1 MLDEV
6 LSYVFGSGVV
16 SLEVGCSEEGGEE
29 GDPGEA
35 DAGEA
40 DDGEAD
46 ASEADTGEADTGE
59 TDAGEDVGED
69 FDEVVIDG
77 EEEAAVEESVKI
89 YAYERMRNERVVE
102 RMAEF
107 ERRWPDFEKD
117 VRSLKVV
124 KAVRRKKPKVQQ
136 PVSRRSS
143 RVQKTSQIGNIEEES
158 IEIREDGDIE
168 SDEEEPLVVTEIG
181 DNESGGGNAAE
192 VTEAGDNIV
201 EEEGPLEVIE
211 PGNITSVEA
220 NLGDVGI
227 EDHETGA
234 RAGAGRFV
242 CVPCGYPFRYSN
254 IEKPINI

>member
-6 LSYVFGSGVV
+6 LSHVFGSGVV
-16 SLEVGCSEEGGEE
+16 SLEVDCSQEVGEE

-35 DAGEA
+35 DTGEADAGEA
-40 DDGEAD
+40 DAGESD
-46 ASEADTGEADTGE
+46 ASEADTGEADAGE

-89 YAYERMRNERVVE
+89 YAYERMRNERVAE

-136 PVSRRSS
+136 PLSLTLISVSIFNG
-143 RVQKTSQIGNIEEES
+143 QI
-158 IEIREDGDIE
+158 
-168 SDEEEPLVVTEIG
+168 LATTT
-181 DNESGGGNAAE
+181 A
-192 VTEAGDNIV
+192 
-201 EEEGPLEVIE
+201 
-211 PGNITSVEA
+211 
-220 NLGDVGI
+220 
-227 EDHETGA
+227 
-234 RAGAGRFV
+234 
-242 CVPCGYPFRYSN
+242 
-254 IEKPINI
+254 